1 MQPTYIKRTYL
12 FLIASVLLALSA
24 CSSTKISDY
33 ANNTP
38 RLNPQEFF
46 NGDLTA
52 QGVLKDRS
60 GKVTRYFTATI
71 KASWQNNVGTL
82 DEKFVFND
90 GEIQYRTWTLTP
102 TQAATFTATAG
113 DVIGTGQGKF
123 AGNAINLRYVLAVK
137 YKNSTINLKVD
148 DWMWRVDETTVLNES
163 TLSKFGFKVGS
174 IQLVMKK

>member
-52 QGVLKDRS
+52 QGVLKDRN

-123 AGNAINLRYVLAVK
+123 AGNAINLSYVLAVK
-137 YKNSTINLKVD
+137 YNNSTINLTVD